1 MISTVV
7 ENRTRLY
14 SASQKNPPPRG
25 FLTFFSNGWEF
36 LIDFYTPIVCFYLR

>member
-14 SASQKNPPPRG
+14 SASQKNPPPPRFSDI
-25 FLTFFSNGWEF
+25 FLKRLGIFN
-36 LIDFYTPIVCFYLR
+36 